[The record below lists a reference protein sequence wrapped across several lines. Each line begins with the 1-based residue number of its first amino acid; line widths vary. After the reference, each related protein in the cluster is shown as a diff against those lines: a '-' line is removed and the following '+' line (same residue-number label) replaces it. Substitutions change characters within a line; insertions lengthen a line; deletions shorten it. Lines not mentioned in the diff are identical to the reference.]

1 MSLEYILNPHGHLF
15 NKHLLSYYCVSSI
28 VLDARENPHKSGPS
42 YNLCSSWGR
51 QINNKIHRVPKA
63 LWAMEKN
70 KAIKGRIEN
79 KGKDVM
85 REHWQ
90 ERGKDG
96 PL

>member
-1 MSLEYILNPHGHLF
+1 MCWLVGLF
-15 NKHLLSYYCVSSI
+15 VCLFEGFYFQNL
-28 VLDARENPHKSGPS
+28 PS
-42 YNLCSSWGR
+42 RNFCSSWGR

>member
-1 MSLEYILNPHGHLF
+1 M
-15 NKHLLSYYCVSSI
+15 
-28 VLDARENPHKSGPS
+28 
-42 YNLCSSWGR
+42 
-51 QINNKIHRVPKA
+51 A
-63 LWAMEKN
+63 LWAMGKN
-70 KAIKGRIEN
+70 KAIKGRIKN

>member
-1 MSLEYILNPHGHLF
+1 
-15 NKHLLSYYCVSSI
+15 
-28 VLDARENPHKSGPS
+28 
-42 YNLCSSWGR
+42 
-51 QINNKIHRVPKA
+51 
-63 LWAMEKN
+63 MEKN

-96 PL
+96 TRTIATEVRSGDNMRAEPRE